1 MEGLATPF
9 QGIAQGIVNLGK
21 HFSNVLNYL
30 NPLSEDF
37 ILKNVISGIGSILDY
52 INPFSEN
59 FILKS
64 VINGIG
70 NILSYINPFS
80 ENFFGYKIVEFF
92 KNLFIEL
99 FVPQQDQFT
108 EFSNNIKSKFGFVDQ
123 IKELV
128 QNLFSF
134 DNSPY
139 SVSTQSEDTMS
150 NYPKWEIEY
159 YGTKVSI
166 IDFEAFDRYRGVVHG
181 IIIAVMYISFI
192 FRLYRKLPGL
202 VGGFNIY

>member
-37 ILKNVISGIGSILDY
+37 ILKNVLSGIGGILDY

-202 VGGFNIY
+202 VGGFTIY

>member
-1 MEGLATPF
+1 MATPF

-30 NPLSEDF
+30 NPL
-37 ILKNVISGIGSILDY
+37 
-52 INPFSEN
+52 SEN

-139 SVSTQSEDTMS
+139 STQSEDTMA

-159 YGTKVSI
+159 YGTKVNI
-166 IDFEAFDRYRGVVHG
+166 IDFEAFDKYRGVVHG
-181 IIIAVMYISFI
+181 IIICVMYISYLW
-192 FRLYRKLPGL
+192 RL
-202 VGGFNIY
+202 